1 MTEIDPGNPYSPHKS
16 WNNRTEREELIEIIL
31 RWLKSSRPDDSDI
44 PSVLAD
50 SILEW
55 HKKHPVTYG
64 YYNVEIDTYNGG
76 SVSPEKGRMKE
87 AKDPYMPHMEDTC
100 DVCGKGPTKYTSGPD
115 TEYCSIECLN
125 RKEG

>member
-55 HKKHPVTYG
+55 HKKG
-64 YYNVEIDTYNGG
+64 L
-76 SVSPEKGRMKE
+76 
-87 AKDPYMPHMEDTC
+87 
-100 DVCGKGPTKYTSGPD
+100 
-115 TEYCSIECLN
+115 IERDKLLKSA
-125 RKEG
+125 REVV